1 MRKSLLSALYGVYV
15 KEGVINL
22 SSTLA
27 ELGIDDTNPALTQE
41 EKGAHVSDLLKSRS
55 GVYHPALGEIPAMQ
69 ALRPNGE
76 VISLGRSGITTIG
89 TSMFSENL
97 RKNDKN
103 EHRASVRGANR
114 RAIAVGGFSR
124 SGSELWPRGRI
135 SASDSTLFG

>member
-89 TSMFSENL
+89 TSMFSEQSSKK
-97 RKNDKN
+97 RQK
-103 EHRASVRGANR
+103 RASCE
-114 RAIAVGGFSR
+114 R
-124 SGSELWPRGRI
+124 SWSKSPRHCSWRI
-135 SASDSTLFG
+135 FAFRI